1 MSRYI
6 GIDIGGT
13 NMVCGLTDEAGDVL
27 RMVKIPTEAASGSKE
42 VIRRLAEAVSGLMT
56 HSGGTVSAV
65 GIGLPGFVDHRRGI
79 SELAVNLGWKRV
91 PLADE
96 LREHIGDI
104 PVYLDNDVRMYL
116 YGEAVAGAGRGYTH
130 VLGVTIGTGM
140 NSALVANGELYYGA
154 GGRAGEIGHV
164 PMAGIPYLCNCGMT
178 GCLETAVSANGIA
191 RQGREAV
198 ARGERSLLKEW
209 FPEDGGAR
217 LTAADV
223 SLAYDKGD
231 AVAIAIMN
239 HTGTLLGRGL
249 AAAVTQLAPQALI
262 IGGGGAQAGER
273 LLAPMREELKRTI
286 LPFYWEQLTI
296 KTAQRLEDAG
306 VVGSALYAKGRVE
319 AESRVS

>member
-13 NMVCGLTDEAGDVL
+13 NMVCGLTDGEGQVL
-27 RMVKIPTEAASGSKE
+27 RTVKIATEAPSGSKE
-42 VIRRLAEAVSGLMT
+42 VIRRLAEAVTGLMT
-56 HSGGTVSAV
+56 HAGGQVSAV
-65 GIGLPGFVDHRRGI
+65 GIGLPGFVDHVQGI
-79 SELAVNLGWKRV
+79 SELAVNLGWKNV

-96 LREHIGDI
+96 LRGHIGDI
-104 PVYLDNDVRMYL
+104 PVFLDNDVRMYV
-116 YGEAVAGAGRGYTH
+116 YGEAVAGAGRGFSH

-140 NSALVANGELYYGA
+140 NSALVADGELYYGA

-164 PMAGIPYLCNCGMT
+164 PMEGLTYPCNCGMT

-198 ARGERSLLKEW
+198 ARGERSLLGEW

-223 SLAYDKGD
+223 SRAYDLGD
-231 AVAIAIMN
+231 AAAAAILRR
-239 HTGTLLGRGL
+239 TGTLLGRGL
-249 AAAVTQLAPQALI
+249 AAAVTQLAPQVLI

-273 LLAPMREELKRTI
+273 LLGPMKEELKRCV
-286 LPFYWEQLTI
+286 LPFYWEQLTV
-296 KTAQRLEDAG
+296 KTAERLEDAG
-306 VVGSALYAKGRVE
+306 VVGSALYAKGRLE
-319 AESRVS
+319 AQAQQ